1 MRRRIPCEWAAAV
14 EWRRVTAVSGQ
25 RERWGWIQVVRN
37 LRMQAVLV
45 GRGLKVDE
53 LRIVPVMTVRT
64 RDRSRAARSS
74 RGVRERL
81 PAVGVRCHLRPSG
94 YPNEGIVREKKK
106 EDRMRSTNM
115 AFRPFSSHFVVLA
128 PDQVGTVVVVM
139 VGKVGKGQSN
149 CHQGMIFLGV
159 M

>member
-1 MRRRIPCEWAAAV
+1 
-14 EWRRVTAVSGQ
+14 
-25 RERWGWIQVVRN
+25 
-37 LRMQAVLV
+37 MQAVLV

-53 LRIVPVMTVRT
+53 LRIVPVMTVQAQ
-64 RDRSRAARSS
+64 DRSRAARSS
-74 RGVRERL
+74 RGIRGRL

-106 EDRMRSTNM
+106 KKEDRTRSTNM
-115 AFRPFSSHFVVLA
+115 PLRPFSSHFVVLA
-128 PDQVGTVVVVM
+128 PDRVGTVVVVM
-139 VGKVGKGQSN
+139 VGKVGKGRSN